1 MSKKKRIIIGII
13 IMGVII
19 IISSIIGISV
29 YHSKNTESL
38 TDGESSTNSIQK
50 NTITTTN
57 EIINTDTV
65 NDIQENVIVDEQLEE
80 NKTNDI
86 TEQKNEVSSTNNNT
100 EQKKQE
106 STTQSSV
113 KKQESQTTLTQNNK
127 TQSTQSQQTTQI
139 QENKQNQETTQVKPQ
154 GEQQTTQKPTEQEQT
169 TKEETKKEETTSK
182 PVVEKCT
189 NNNNHGM
196 SIGNSGKWF
205 KTKAE
210 AVAEYDAEINKWG
223 DKWTN
228 YEITTEEYNKK
239 CPYGYEVWT
248 CPYCNL
254 WTLNYYY
261 N

>member
-29 YHSKNTESL
+29 YHSKNTESN
-38 TDGESSTNSIQK
+38 TNSMQD
-50 NTITTTN
+50 NSITTIN
-57 EIINTDTV
+57 EIPNTD
-65 NDIQENVIVDEQLEE
+65 NNIQENVLEDEKVEE
-80 NKTNDI
+80 NNINDI
-86 TEQKNEVSSTNNNT
+86 TEQKDEESGTNNT
-100 EQKKQE
+100 QEQKKQE
-106 STTQSSV
+106 STTQASS
-113 KKQESQTTLTQNNK
+113 KKQEN
-127 TQSTQSQQTTQI
+127 QTTQTQNDKI
-139 QENKQNQETTQVKPQ
+139 KSTQNQQTIQVQENKPNQETTQVKPQ
-154 GEQQTTQKPTEQEQT
+154 KEQQT
-169 TKEETKKEETTSK
+169 TKEETRKEETTSN
-182 PVVEKCT
+182 PVVERCT
-189 NNNNHGM
+189 TNNNHGM

-210 AVAEYDAEINKWG
+210 AIAEYDAEINKWG

-228 YEITTEEYNKK
+228 YEISDEEYYKN

-261 N
+261 D